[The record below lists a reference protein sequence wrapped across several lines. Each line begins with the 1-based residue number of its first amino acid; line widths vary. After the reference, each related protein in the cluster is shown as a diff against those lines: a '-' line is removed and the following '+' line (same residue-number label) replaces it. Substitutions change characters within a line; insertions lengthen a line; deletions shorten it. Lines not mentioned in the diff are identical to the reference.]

1 MTTRNYDSSDL
12 TRLIRDR
19 AQYSAYSIRTTV
31 QNSAPNGID
40 VPGINPQTGIT
51 AQSEVN
57 NLING
62 GYTTY
67 YRAFPTTVISV
78 PFNTLGLTNTPGP
91 GPPPILPFIYS
102 FVYTGGANV
111 LDYVPVITTTS
122 LTISSS
128 YVQVG
133 TTYTVT
139 VELVGFTDNGTTTDG
154 ISFNSTPTVNSFYAN
169 IPVTVEQFGSIPL
182 SRRLPQGKA
191 GAGFSDLQML
201 TILPTTVPVILPNTP
216 FVQLFS
222 YCRNFNSDISQ
233 WDTTNV
239 TNMSEMFLGAAAF
252 NQPIGLWNTAAVT
265 SMEFMFY
272 NATNF
277 NQNIS
282 YSGSGPI
289 WNTAAVTIMS
299 NMFFSATNFNNGGV
313 PLNWLTTGVTIP
325 ISTFRRNSALT
336 NPNNVNNL
344 GQQIGL

>member
-1 MTTRNYDSSDL
+1 
-12 TRLIRDR
+12 
-19 AQYSAYSIRTTV
+19 
-31 QNSAPNGID
+31 
-40 VPGINPQTGIT
+40 
-51 AQSEVN
+51 
-57 NLING
+57 
-62 GYTTY
+62 
-67 YRAFPTTVISV
+67 
-78 PFNTLGLTNTPGP
+78 
-91 GPPPILPFIYS
+91 
-102 FVYTGGANV
+102 